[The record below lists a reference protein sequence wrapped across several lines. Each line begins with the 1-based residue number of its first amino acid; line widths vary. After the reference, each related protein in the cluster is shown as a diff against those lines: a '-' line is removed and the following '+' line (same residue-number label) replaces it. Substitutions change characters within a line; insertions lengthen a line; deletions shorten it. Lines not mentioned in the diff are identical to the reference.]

1 MFAYIIRRLVLIVP
15 TLVGIMVLNFFIVQ
29 IAPGGPVEQVIA
41 QLSGTAVEATARIS
55 GSQLGESG
63 SPDAISGAPSGEIS
77 TKYKGARGLD
87 PALIQRLE
95 KVYSS
100 NKQLA

>member
-1 MFAYIIRRLVLIVP
+1 MFAYIIRRLVLIIP

-55 GSQLGESG
+55 GSQFGESG
-63 SPDAISGAPSGEIS
+63 TLDEFAGAPSGEIS

-87 PALIQRLE
+87 IAFFRIE
-95 KVYSS
+95 
-100 NKQLA
+100 AF